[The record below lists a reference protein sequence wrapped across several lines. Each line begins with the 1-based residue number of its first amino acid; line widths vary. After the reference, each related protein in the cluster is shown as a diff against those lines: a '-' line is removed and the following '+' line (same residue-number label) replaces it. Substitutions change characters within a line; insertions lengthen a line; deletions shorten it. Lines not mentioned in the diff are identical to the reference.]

1 MIISLSKTE
10 HQDKEKN
17 PDFATNLT
25 LEQISTTVKN
35 AMTLDNLGQF
45 EEAISWYDKALEIDP
60 ENAVVLSYKGIILT
74 NLGRYEEAIF
84 WFDKAI
90 AADPTNISALYERR
104 LAMEKMGK
112 HYGVVPMSQKQ
123 LF

>member
-1 MIISLSKTE
+1 MVDLLSKTE

-17 PDFATNLT
+17 PDFLTNLT
-25 LEQISTTVKN
+25 LEQISSTVKN
-35 AMTLDNLGQF
+35 AMTLDRMGQF

-60 ENAVVLSYKGIILT
+60 ENAVILSYKGVILT

-104 LAMEKMGK
+104 LAMEKLGK

-123 LF
+123 LI